1 MKNEKLTLALSLII
15 SSVLLFVWL
24 YFFDTKPNN
33 QSSSDQTTVTK
44 IESQNQNLNKFVD
57 AVEDKES
64 IKSQSARVKIETD
77 KILGSVSLT
86 GPRFDDISLTEYKET
101 TDKNSKNVDLLIPSG
116 VRLSEFIEFG
126 WYTKADY
133 STETPNKDTVWQKDN
148 DNIENE
154 TINKNSSLNLTWTN
168 KENVT
173 FKIKITYEAD
183 YMFAIEQSVVNNS
196 DKVVSLRNYG
206 LINKAHEVDSKSNNS
221 ILHQGA
227 VGVVNGSLEEYSY
240 EKIKDDKLKQY
251 KNQSINWFGITD
263 KYWLVSIM
271 PEDQSLKYDLS
282 FRHAIQNNVD
292 KIQADFTTPYY
303 KLSSGDQIS
312 LKFRTFI
319 GPKKVSLLDY
329 YENKNN
335 IKLFDR
341 AVDFGWL
348 YIITKPL
355 FIALTYINEKV
366 GNFGISILI
375 ITVLIKLL
383 MFGITNKSYKSVS
396 KMKKLQPKIDAIKT
410 TYASDKMKLNQKILE
425 LYKQEKINPFG
436 GILSLFIQIPVFF
449 AIYKVLYVTIEMRHA
464 PFYGWIKD
472 LSAEDPTNIFNLFGL
487 LNFTPPS
494 FMHIGVLPIIM
505 SLSMYVQQKF
515 SPQPADATQAQVM
528 KFLPLFFLFMF
539 SSFPAG
545 LLIYWTWSNVLSI
558 IQQYLISND

>member
-1 MKNEKLTLALSLII
+1 MKNEKLTLALSLIV
-15 SSVLLFVWL
+15 SSVFLFVWL

-33 QSSSDQTTVTK
+33 QSSSDQTTATK
-44 IESQNQNLNKFVD
+44 IESQNQNLNKFVH

-64 IKSQSARVKIETD
+64 IKSQSTRIKIETD
-77 KILGSVSLT
+77 KILGSVSLA
-86 GPRFDDISLTEYKET
+86 GPRLDDISLTEYKEN
-101 TDKNSKNVDLLIPSG
+101 TDENSKNVDLLIPSG
-116 VRLSEFIEFG
+116 VKLSEFIEFG
-126 WYTKADY
+126 WYAKSDY

-148 DNIENE
+148 DSIENE

-183 YMFAIEQSVVNNS
+183 YMFVIEQSVTNNS
-196 DKVVSLRNYG
+196 DKAVSLRNYG

-312 LKFRTFI
+312 LKFRTFV

-425 LYKQEKINPFG
+425 LYKQEKVNPFG

-487 LNFTPPS
+487 LSFTPPS

-545 LLIYWTWSNVLSI
+545 LLIYWTWSNILSI